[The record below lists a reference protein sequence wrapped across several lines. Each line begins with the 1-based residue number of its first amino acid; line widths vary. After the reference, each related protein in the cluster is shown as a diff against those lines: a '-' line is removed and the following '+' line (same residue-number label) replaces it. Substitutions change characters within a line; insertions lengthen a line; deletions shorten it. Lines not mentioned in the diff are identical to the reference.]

1 MAAHSHRVTH
11 LVAHRGNARECP
23 ENTLPALRSA
33 MDLGV
38 RFFLVDVQLAA
49 DETPVVFRDVELARI
64 AGVDG
69 TVFDLSARE
78 LEHVD
83 VGETQRLG
91 PRHRGTRMPR
101 LEEIR
106 MLLGDHPE
114 LTAFVELQRASLER
128 HGTEIVVARV
138 LETLRPVRA
147 QCVLV
152 SQDLAAVHLARER
165 SGCRVGWVVP
175 AYDLHARLKY
185 EALRP
190 DFLLVDASALPAGAG
205 RLWRGPWRWVV
216 LGVDAPTDAVAL
228 AARGADF
235 VATSSVASLS
245 GELRSRARAE

>member
-11 LVAHRGNARECP
+11 LVAHRGNARDYP

-33 MDLGV
+33 VELGV
-38 RFFLVDVQLAA
+38 RFLYLDVQLAA
-49 DETPVVFRDVELARI
+49 DETPVVVRDVELARV
-64 AGVDG
+64 AGVEG

-83 VGETQRLG
+83 VAELERLG
-91 PRHRGTRMPR
+91 PAHRGTRMPR
-101 LEEIR
+101 LDDIR
-106 MLLGDHPE
+106 ILLGDRPE

-128 HGTEIVVARV
+128 HGIEIVVART

-165 SGCRVGWVVP
+165 TGCRVGWVVP

-190 DFLLVDASALPAGAG
+190 DFLLVDAVDLPRDAS

-216 LGVDAPTDAVAL
+216 LGVAEPADAVAF
-228 AARGADF
+228 AERGADF
-235 VATSSVASLS
+235 VATAAVARFSE
-245 GELRSRARAE
+245 ELRSRARPD

>member
-11 LVAHRGNARECP
+11 LVAHRGDAGDHP
-23 ENTLPALRSA
+23 ENSLAALDSA
-33 MDLGV
+33 FAFGV

-49 DETPVVFRDVELARI
+49 DETPIVFRDVELARV
-64 AGVDG
+64 AGVEG
-69 TVFDLSARE
+69 TIFDLSARE

-83 VGETQRLG
+83 VGETHRLG

-101 LEEIR
+101 LDEIR
-106 MLLGDHPE
+106 VLLGDRPE

-147 QCVLV
+147 QCVIV
-152 SQDLAAVHLARER
+152 SQDLAAVHVARER
-165 SGCRVGWVVP
+165 TGCRIGWVVP
-175 AYDLHARLKY
+175 AYDLHVRLKY

-190 DFLLVDASALPAGAG
+190 EFLLVDSTLLPPGAG
-205 RLWRGPWRWVV
+205 RLWRGPWRWIV
-216 LGVDAPTDAVAL
+216 LGVDEPDAAVAL

-235 VATSSVASLS
+235 VATSAVARLS
-245 GELRSRARAE
+245 GELRSRARTE